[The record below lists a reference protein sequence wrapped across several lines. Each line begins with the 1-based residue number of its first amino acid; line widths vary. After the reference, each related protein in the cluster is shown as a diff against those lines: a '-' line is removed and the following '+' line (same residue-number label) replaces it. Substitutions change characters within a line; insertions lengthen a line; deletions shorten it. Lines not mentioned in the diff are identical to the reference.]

1 MKYQLKLFFMKIR
14 LHYSMLLIGALF
26 LSSLIHAQTLVADV
40 SQSRQKNSSNPS
52 FTTSTA
58 PITLEQARKQL
69 MQLFNLYRDYSVTI
83 DTQSFK
89 AVFVKENETQKE
101 EALVEEKATPVSF
114 SAYLEKMKGVIQKR
128 LTKLKPDESAERSRL
143 LGGLNLLSSAY
154 CLADDNVKA
163 YFVKMKDLDGN
174 DIMGYSLDSLRRT
187 SRYGL
192 VESYR
197 EGYARIKKDQVFGF
211 INLCG
216 DEVVICQ
223 YEKAEPFNNG
233 RALVKRVDWYFVD
246 AKNEESE
253 SLDNVIDGKSLG
265 RGVSWVKM
273 INNKQTLIDNN
284 YDVSKKT
291 MSQLY
296 DAIEPF
302 YQNTV
307 YRVRNGKKFGL
318 IDIDGKTKLDVMY
331 DNIEPSNI
339 SGVYKIIQNSS
350 IGLIDST
357 WSIRSTPVYETISDF
372 NAFGLATAKTAK
384 GFTLIQKNTF
394 KTTKFYQSISE
405 FNEFG
410 VATISDDFKNYGLI
424 DAEMKVI
431 VEPKYVS
438 IGVFNE
444 LGLAPACYPNNKCG
458 FIRFDGTEQIKAEY
472 ESVGNFNKFGL
483 AVARTVV
490 PNCNSKNNEKCIAEI
505 VLDKTGNIII
515 PTTEESIK
523 GKFHYELTDSLH
535 SDRYVIIKVSEDNNK
550 QNPKFMIVE
559 HENLQLI
566 TATTYDA
573 ITSSDLHGV
582 FRVRKGDLWGLVD
595 TTSKVLTKPLY
606 REIRRVGEAYYAAE
620 NAQGKWGFLN
630 KKGKPQ
636 IPFEYDEVKQYR
648 FGFAPVS
655 KGKGKWGLISRFNAK
670 LVPCEFK
677 SVALNDKET
686 KFEVTDEE
694 GTIYV
699 INDKGECETNC
710 VKFEQIRAK
719 ANKQ

>member
-1 MKYQLKLFFMKIR
+1 MKIR
-14 LHYSMLLIGALF
+14 LNYILLLIGGLF
-26 LSSLIHAQTLVADV
+26 LSSTLYSQTLVADL
-40 SQSRQKNSSNPS
+40 NSSRLKSHSISS
-52 FTTSTA
+52 FTNTFTTA
-58 PITLEQARKQL
+58 PVTLEQARKQL

-89 AVFVKENETQKE
+89 AVFVKENESLQE
-101 EALVEEKATPVSF
+101 DIVNEEKVTPVSF
-114 SAYLEKMKGVIQKR
+114 GTYLEKMKGVIQKR
-128 LTKLKPDESAERSRL
+128 LIKLKPEETAERSRL
-143 LGGLNLLSSAY
+143 LGGLNLLASAR
-154 CLADDNVKA
+154 CLADDNVQA

-174 DIMGYSLDSLRRT
+174 DIMGYSLDSLRKT

-192 VESYR
+192 VESYK
-197 EGYARIKKDQVFGF
+197 EGYARIKKDQVFGY

-246 AKNEESE
+246 SKNEESE

-273 INNKQTLIDNN
+273 INNKQTLIDNT

-291 MSQLY
+291 MTQLY

-318 IDIDGKTKLDVMY
+318 LDIDGKTKLDVMY
-331 DNIEPSNI
+331 DNIEPSNL
-339 SGVYKIIQNSS
+339 SGIYKIFQNNS

-357 WSIRSTPVYETISDF
+357 WSIRATPVYESISEF
-372 NAFGLATAKTAK
+372 NQFGLAIAKTAK
-384 GFTLIQKNTF
+384 GYTLIQKNTF
-394 KTTKFYQSISE
+394 KTSKFYEGIGE
-405 FNEFG
+405 FNEYG
-410 VATISDDFKNYGLI
+410 IATIRDDFKNYGLI

-458 FIRFDGTEQIKAEY
+458 FIKFDGTEQIKAEY
-472 ESVGNFNKFGL
+472 ESVGSFNKYGL
-483 AVARTVV
+483 AVARTII
-490 PNCNSKNNEKCIAEI
+490 PNCGTKNNEKCITEI
-505 VLDKTGNIII
+505 VLDKNGNIII
-515 PTTEESIK
+515 PTTDESIK

-535 SDRYVIIKVSEDNNK
+535 SDRYIIIKVVEDNNNK
-550 QNPKFMIVE
+550 QNAKFMVVE
-559 HENLQLI
+559 KDNLQLI
-566 TATTYDA
+566 TATSYDA
-573 ITSSDLHGV
+573 ITSCDLHGV

-595 TTSKVLTKPLY
+595 TTSKILTKPVY

-620 NAQGKWGFLN
+620 NALGKWGFLKSN
-630 KKGKPQ
+630 GKPQ

-677 SVALNDKET
+677 SVSLNNDET
-686 KFEVTDEE
+686 KFEVTDED
-694 GTIYV
+694 GTIYI
-699 INDKGECETNC
+699 INDKGECETNS

>member
-1 MKYQLKLFFMKIR
+1 MKIR
-14 LHYSMLLIGALF
+14 LNYILLLIGGLF
-26 LSSLIHAQTLVADV
+26 SSSIIYSQALVADLN
-40 SQSRQKNSSNPS
+40 QSRIKNSSTNT
-52 FTTSTA
+52 FTSSPA
-58 PITLEQARKQL
+58 PVTLEQARKQL
-69 MQLFNLYRDYSVTI
+69 MLLFNLYRDYSVSI

-89 AVFVKENETQKE
+89 GVYVKSKGITTKDDESLNDETF
-101 EALVEEKATPVSF
+101 AEEKITPVSF
-114 SAYLEKMKGVIQKR
+114 STYLEKMNSVIQKR
-128 LTKLKPDESAERSRL
+128 LIKLKPEETAERSRL
-143 LGGLNLLSSAY
+143 LGGLNLLASAK
-154 CLADDNVKA
+154 CLADDNVQA

-174 DIMGYSLDSLRRT
+174 DIMGYSLDSLRKT

-197 EGYARIKKDQVFGF
+197 EGYARIKKDQVFGY

-246 AKNEESE
+246 SKNEESE

-273 INNKQTLIDNN
+273 INNKQTLIDNS

-291 MSQLY
+291 MTQLY

-318 IDIDGKTKLDVMY
+318 LDIDGKTKLDVMY
-331 DNIEPSNI
+331 DNIEPSNL
-339 SGVYKIIQNSS
+339 SGVYKIHQNNS
-350 IGLIDST
+350 IGLIDSS
-357 WSIRSTPVYETISDF
+357 WSIRTTPVYESISEF
-372 NAFGLATAKTAK
+372 NAFGLAIAKTPK
-384 GFTLIQKNTF
+384 GYTLIQKKTF
-394 KTTKFYQSISE
+394 KTSKFYQTIGE
-405 FNEFG
+405 FNEYG
-410 VATISDDFKNYGLI
+410 VATISDDAKNYGLI

-458 FIRFDGTEQIKAEY
+458 FIKYDGSEQIKAEY
-472 ESVGNFNKFGL
+472 ESVGSFNKFGL
-483 AVARTVV
+483 AVARTII
-490 PNCNSKNNEKCIAEI
+490 PNCGNKNNEKCITEI
-505 VLDKTGNIII
+505 VLDKNGNTII
-515 PTTEESIK
+515 PTTDESIK

-535 SDRYVIIKVSEDNNK
+535 SDRYIIVKVLDDNTK
-550 QNPKFMIVE
+550 QTPKFMIVE
-559 HENLQLI
+559 KDNLQLI
-566 TATTYDA
+566 TATSYDA
-573 ITSSDLHGV
+573 ITASDLHGV
-582 FRVRKGDLWGLVD
+582 FRVRKGELWGLVD
-595 TTSKVLTKPLY
+595 TTSKILTKPIY

-620 NAQGKWGFLN
+620 NALGKWGFLKSN
-630 KKGKPQ
+630 GKPQ

-648 FGFAPVS
+648 FGLAPVS
-655 KGKGKWGLISRFNAK
+655 KGKNKWGLISRFNAK

-677 SVALNDKET
+677 SVALNESET
-686 KFEVTDEE
+686 KFEVTDED
-694 GTIYV
+694 GTVYI
-699 INDKGECETNC
+699 INDKGECETNSL
-710 VKFEQIRAK
+710 KFEQIRAK

>member
-1 MKYQLKLFFMKIR
+1 MKIR
-14 LHYSMLLIGALF
+14 LNYILLLIGGLF
-26 LSSLIHAQTLVADV
+26 SSSIIHSQALVADLN
-40 SQSRQKNSSNPS
+40 QSRLKNNSITVSSSKP
-52 FTTSTA
+52 A
-58 PITLEQARKQL
+58 PVSLEQARKQL
-69 MQLFNLYRDYSVTI
+69 MLLFNLYRDYSVTV

-89 AVFVKENETQKE
+89 GVYVQSKGVPSKDNDSQNG
-101 EALVEEKATPVSF
+101 EALPEEKVTPVSF
-114 SAYLEKMKGVIQKR
+114 SAYLEKINGVIQKR
-128 LTKLKPDESAERSRL
+128 LIKLKPEETAERSRL
-143 LGGLNLLSSAY
+143 LGGLNLLASAR
-154 CLADDNVKA
+154 CLADDNVQA

-174 DIMGYSLDSLRRT
+174 DIMGYSLDSLRKT

-246 AKNEESE
+246 SKNEESE

-318 IDIDGKTKLDVMY
+318 LDIDGKTKLDVMY
-331 DNIEPSNI
+331 DNIEPSNL
-339 SGVYKIIQNSS
+339 SGIYKIYQNNS

-357 WSIRSTPVYETISDF
+357 WTIRSTPVYESISEF
-372 NAFGLATAKTAK
+372 NQFGLAIAKTAK
-384 GFTLIQKNTF
+384 GYTLIQKNTF
-394 KTTKFYQSISE
+394 KTSKFYQAIGE
-405 FNEFG
+405 FNEYG

-424 DAEMKVI
+424 DAEMKVV

-444 LGLAPACYPNNKCG
+444 LGLAPACFPNNKCG
-458 FIRFDGTEQIKAEY
+458 FIKFDGTEQIKAEY
-472 ESVGNFNKFGL
+472 VSVGSFNKYGL
-483 AVARTVV
+483 AVARTTI
-490 PNCNSKNNEKCIAEI
+490 PNCNNKNNDKCIAEI
-505 VLDKTGNIII
+505 VLDKNGNTII
-515 PTTEESIK
+515 PITDESIK

-535 SDRYVIIKVSEDNNK
+535 SDRYIIVKVLEDNNR
-550 QNPKFMIVE
+550 NPKFMIVE
-559 HENLQLI
+559 QDNLQLI

-595 TTSKVLTKPLY
+595 TTSKVLTKPIY
-606 REIRRVGEAYYAAE
+606 RDIRRVGEAYYAAE
-620 NAQGKWGFLN
+620 NAQNKWGFLSR
-630 KKGKPQ
+630 KGKPQ

-677 SVALNDKET
+677 SVALNEQET
-686 KFEVTDEE
+686 KFEVLDED
-694 GTIYV
+694 GTVYV

>member
-1 MKYQLKLFFMKIR
+1 MKIR
-14 LHYSMLLIGALF
+14 LNYILLFLGGLF
-26 LSSLIHAQTLVADV
+26 LSSTIYSQALVADL
-40 SQSRQKNSSNPS
+40 SQSRIKNNPNPIL
-52 FTTSTA
+52 TSTTT
-58 PITLEQARKQL
+58 PVTLEQARKQL
-69 MQLFNLYRDYSVTI
+69 MLLFNLYRDYSVTI

-89 AVFVKENETQKE
+89 AVFVKENESQKE
-101 EALVEEKATPVSF
+101 DVVTEEKVTHVSF
-114 SAYLEKMKGVIQKR
+114 ASYLEKMTGVIQKR
-128 LTKLKPDESAERSRL
+128 LAKLKPDETAERSRL
-143 LGGLNLLSSAY
+143 LGGLNLLFSAK
-154 CLADDNVKA
+154 CLADDNVQA

-174 DIMGYSLDSLRRT
+174 DIMGYSLDSLRKT

-197 EGYARIKKDQVFGF
+197 EGYARIKKDQVFGY

-318 IDIDGKTKLDVMY
+318 LDIDGKTKLDVMY
-331 DNIEPSNI
+331 DNIEPSNL
-339 SGVYKIIQNSS
+339 SGVYKIFQNNS

-357 WSIRSTPVYETISDF
+357 WAIRSTPVYESISEF
-372 NAFGLATAKTAK
+372 NSFGLAIAKTAK
-384 GFTLIQKNTF
+384 GFTIIQKNTF
-394 KTTKFYQSISE
+394 KTSKFYQTIGE
-405 FNEFG
+405 FNEYG

-458 FIRFDGTEQIKAEY
+458 FIKFDGSEQIKAEY
-472 ESVGNFNKFGL
+472 ESVGSFNKFGL
-483 AVARTVV
+483 AVARTIVA
-490 PNCNSKNNEKCIAEI
+490 NCANKNNDKCIAEI
-505 VLDKTGNIII
+505 VLDKNGNIII

-523 GKFHYELTDSLH
+523 GKFHYEVTDSLH
-535 SDRYVIIKVSEDNNK
+535 SDRYIIIKVVEDNNK
-550 QNPKFMIVE
+550 SPKFMIVE
-559 HENLQLI
+559 QDNLQLI

-582 FRVRKGDLWGLVD
+582 FRVRKGELWGLVD
-595 TTSKVLTKPLY
+595 TTSKVLVKPLY
-606 REIRRVGEAYYAAE
+606 REIRRVGEAYYAAQ

-630 KKGKPQ
+630 RKGKPQ

-648 FGFAPVS
+648 FGLAPVS

-677 SVALNDKET
+677 SVALNDNET
-686 KFEVTDEE
+686 KFEVTDED
-694 GTIYV
+694 GTLYV
-699 INDKGECETNC
+699 INDKGECETNS